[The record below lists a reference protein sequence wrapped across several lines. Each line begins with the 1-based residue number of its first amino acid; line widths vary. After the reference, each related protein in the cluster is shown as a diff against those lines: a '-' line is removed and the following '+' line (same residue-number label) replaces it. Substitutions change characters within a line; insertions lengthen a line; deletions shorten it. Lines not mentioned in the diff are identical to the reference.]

1 MWAWAVVVLHADS
14 SGAGRIHLKKF
25 GFLEEQINDG
35 LAKNARKREKC

>member
-1 MWAWAVVVLHADS
+1 VGVGCSGAV